1 MTYPPFHVA
10 WRHGIN
16 VCIGLRFSFAKGFY
30 SSEPPTAKLADRRP
44 IMTRASTSSRVIVR
58 TWRRGGTIRITSV
71 LGGSNAATNEENN
84 IGGP

>member
-1 MTYPPFHVA
+1 MS
-10 WRHGIN
+10 HGDTESTFASAS
-16 VCIGLRFSFAKGFY
+16 RFSFAKGFY

-44 IMTRASTSSRVIVR
+44 IMTRARTSSRVIVR